1 MATNIKIY
9 KLLSGEELIADMI
22 EDTDTITAKNAVSI
36 VYQQTEKGLG
46 AGLAPF
52 MPYVEDPVVIQ
63 RSAIASSGAPN
74 RDMLN
79 QYNKIFGSGIV
90 IAGADEMPEV
100 KLTKK

>member
-1 MATNIKIY
+1 MAVNIRIL
-9 KLLSGEELIADMI
+9 KLMSGEELLGDIK
-22 EDTDTITAKNAVSI
+22 EDGDTVVAKQAVSI

-52 MPYVEDPVVIQ
+52 MPYAQEPVIIN
-63 RSAIASSGAPN
+63 RHAIASSAEPN

-90 IAGADEMPEV
+90 VAGADEMPEI
-100 KLTKK
+100 KLTK